1 MAPNFSAILKQTR
14 RQQHLTQKQLAAGI
28 CSQPM
33 LSAIE
38 HGRYTPNAQLLI
50 ALCQRLNLSLDQ
62 ISLAQNF
69 NISANQNFDQTL
81 NDLCNQHHY
90 QQLLTFLAQDSVLA
104 SIQTDQQTQAYYYY
118 LGVAKLHTQG
128 LTAAKEALQLSL
140 AGPGAQNPTTLTRL
154 GQASLGYIAAAENL
168 PQTATKNFNLAVKA
182 LAETN
187 YDTNQ
192 NVLFYLIALGYF
204 KLNQLPASLDWV
216 NQGIEFTSDHD
227 SHYLLANYYYLLA
240 RVAQASAQSDLQLEA
255 SQRQT
260 FIQDLF
266 HEKIFKDF

>member
-1 MAPNFSAILKQTR
+1 MATDFSAILKQTR
-14 RQQHLTQKQLAAGI
+14 HQQHLTQKQLASGI

-50 ALCQRLNLSLDQ
+50 ALCQRLKLSLDQ

-118 LGVAKLHTQG
+118 LGVAKLHIQG

-168 PQTATKNFNLAVKA
+168 PQTAAKNFTLAVKA

-187 YDTNQ
+187 YDANQ

-204 KLNQLPASLDWV
+204 KLNQLQASLDWV